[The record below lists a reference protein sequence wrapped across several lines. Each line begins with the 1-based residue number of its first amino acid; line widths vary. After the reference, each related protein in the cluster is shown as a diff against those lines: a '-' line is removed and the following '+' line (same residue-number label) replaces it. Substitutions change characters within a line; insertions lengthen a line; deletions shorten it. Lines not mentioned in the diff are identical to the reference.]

1 MKKNMGE
8 YNEGLKKLYGSF
20 RKRFGLEYSETLE
33 YADSNLDDNS
43 YAILYFS
50 SDITYSKEL
59 IEEINSTGVGQAYGF
74 YREGPMV
81 SSVEEIK
88 EAIPRIVG
96 DGGNKFIFVELGER
110 SRFRLENI
118 NKTVFMKLGREQG
131 ELFLDIVKSREYID
145 DEVIRGM
152 KACDKEEFN
161 ILYNDLF
168 KKRWE
173 TRSDIFVKNY
183 KLSNFDISTICNRYN
198 NFGAYLCFKKEKLV
212 GFLLYE
218 FKEENEAGLLGKR
231 YLTVRDIYV
240 LEEYRRQGI
249 ATRMFR
255 EVMQIASKSYTK
267 KVRFKTWMMDED
279 IVGFISSLNNKP
291 LYTVYEIEL

>member
-8 YNEGLKKLYGSF
+8 YNEGLKRLYGSF
-20 RKRFGLEYSETLE
+20 RKRFGLEYSDTLE

-50 SDITYSKEL
+50 SDITYSKEF

-74 YREGPMV
+74 YREGPTV

-88 EAIPRIVG
+88 EAIPKIVG

-145 DEVIRGM
+145 DEVIREM
-152 KACDKEEFN
+152 KESDKEDFN
-161 ILYNDLF
+161 LLYKELF
-168 KKRWE
+168 KRRWE
-173 TRSDIFVKNY
+173 MRKDIFVKNY
-183 KLSNFDISTICNRYN
+183 KLGNSDISMICNRYSTC
-198 NFGAYLCFKKEKLV
+198 GSYLCFKNDKLV

-218 FKEENEAGLLGKR
+218 FKEEKEDGIENMR
-231 YLTVRDIYV
+231 YLTIRDIYV

-255 EVMQIASKSYTK
+255 EVMQIASKSYTNI
-267 KVRFKTWMMDED
+267 VRFKTWMMDEET
-279 IVGFISSLNNKP
+279 VGFINSLNNKP